1 MTAKAT
7 RKAAIPQQAAPPTI
21 ESLMRLTPERVVELG
36 LTTHTASTLKK
47 KAQRFELHHH
57 REGGVPTGRIY
68 FTLDDCAKNTAAE
81 SFSPL
86 AVSA

>member
-7 RKAAIPQQAAPPTI
+7 RKAIPTQAAPPTI
-21 ESLMRLTPERVVELG
+21 ESLERLTPERVVELG
-36 LTTHTASTLKK
+36 LTTHTAGTLKK
-47 KAQRFELHHH
+47 KAQRHQIHHH

-81 SFSPL
+81 AFGPVAL
-86 AVSA
+86 SA

>member
-7 RKAAIPQQAAPPTI
+7 RKATPTKATPPTV
-21 ESLMRLTPERVVELG
+21 ESLQRLTPERVVDLG
-36 LTTHTASTLKK
+36 LTTHTVSTLKK
-47 KAQRFELHHH
+47 KAQRWEIHHH

-81 SFSPL
+81 AFGPL
-86 AVSA
+86 AASA